1 MKKWL
6 YFVAPAIMLVIFT
19 FFYFSHADEVA
30 QKEIAREERIL
41 AERTAEAE
49 RKAKIELEARID
61 AEKRAEERAA
71 KIAKREA
78 DRITKWQTE
87 TAEITSAT
95 TAHKA
100 EADKQVAIAAELEIE
115 LHSLRQA
122 TAKASQDELAYAMR
136 VEQARIAK
144 RNAELEIQ
152 RKTEM
157 MIRTAERSAVAKMP
171 PPPVASKRRR

>member
-6 YFVAPAIMLVIFT
+6 YFVAPAIMMVIFT
-19 FFYFSHADEVA
+19 FFYFAHADEVA
-30 QKEIAREERIL
+30 QKEIVREELII

-49 RKAKIELEARID
+49 RKAKIEQEARID
-61 AEKRAEERAA
+61 AELRAAERAE
-71 KIAKREA
+71 KIAKKEA
-78 DRITKWQTE
+78 DRITKWETE
-87 TAEITSAT
+87 TAEIRQAT
-95 TAHKA
+95 AEHKA
-100 EADKQVAIAAELEIE
+100 EADKQAAKANELEIE
-115 LHSLRQA
+115 LDSLRQA
-122 TAKASQDELAYAMR
+122 TAKANKEELAYEKL

-171 PPPVASKRRR
+171 PPPVAGKRR